1 MKTYLLD
8 ILNKYNRFSESLD
21 VKNILCNKS
30 WLAFN
35 DTGDKELYI
44 FQENGS
50 LIVSIN
56 GKVTNGTW
64 QYISTNKSIILS
76 FKGQAYMLHPS
87 FFDKTIFALQQDG
100 TNRYAFMIDE
110 KQSHSFQPK
119 SLTELNAYFK
129 NIERKKVEAEQQ
141 RIRIA
146 LAQQKAQQK
155 RIEEEQRQQ
164 EQYRI
169 EQEKRQ
175 REREQEEL
183 INRAIEE
190 QKKAERKKEQAILKQ
205 HKTFLIAQL
214 IGYIVIIAFTVGMTF
229 LAYNNATDSAWVIV
243 PPIIFCLL
251 SFLVYRKIIMWLRQ
265 KLLCKYLRSQQ
276 MKKQKL
282 RDEIQWI
289 EQESKREEEELNRL
303 NNTIN
308 YKRMIL
314 RTEETSS
321 NYKQTH
327 IIFDRKEFAIYW
339 DATAMKFKNVSLLIY
354 NGTETVRYE
363 NLENK
368 GRKIVCLKKVHSPV
382 KIILM
387 ANWLDSLI
395 YKVVYA
401 VKG

>member
-21 VKNILCNKS
+21 VKTILCNKS

-56 GKVTNGTW
+56 GKVINGTW

-110 KQSHSFQPK
+110 QQSQSFQPK
-119 SLTELNAYFK
+119 SLTELSAYFK

-146 LAQQKAQQK
+146 LAQQKARQK
-155 RIEEEQRQQ
+155 QIEEEQRQQ

-175 REREQEEL
+175 RERKQEEL

-190 QKKAERKKEQAILKQ
+190 QKRLKGKK
-205 HKTFLIAQL
+205 
-214 IGYIVIIAFTVGMTF
+214 
-229 LAYNNATDSAWVIV
+229 N
-243 PPIIFCLL
+243 
-251 SFLVYRKIIMWLRQ
+251 
-265 KLLCKYLRSQQ
+265 KLY
-276 MKKQKL
+276 
-282 RDEIQWI
+282 
-289 EQESKREEEELNRL
+289 
-303 NNTIN
+303 
-308 YKRMIL
+308 
-314 RTEETSS
+314 
-321 NYKQTH
+321 
-327 IIFDRKEFAIYW
+327 
-339 DATAMKFKNVSLLIY
+339 
-354 NGTETVRYE
+354 
-363 NLENK
+363 
-368 GRKIVCLKKVHSPV
+368 
-382 KIILM
+382 
-387 ANWLDSLI
+387 
-395 YKVVYA
+395 
-401 VKG
+401 